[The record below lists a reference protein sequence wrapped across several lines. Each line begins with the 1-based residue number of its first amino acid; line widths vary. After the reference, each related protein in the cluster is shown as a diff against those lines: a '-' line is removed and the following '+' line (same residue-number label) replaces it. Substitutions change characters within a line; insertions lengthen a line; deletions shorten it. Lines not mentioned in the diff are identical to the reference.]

1 MSVSTAQETGAIDG
15 KKAVKARQ
23 RARHRVLLVDDHPL
37 LREGL
42 TKFINQQS
50 DLWVAGEAED
60 VESAKSLIESSA
72 PDLVLVDLCLKG
84 ASGLEVIK
92 YIRQQHPALPSLVLS
107 MYDEP
112 FYTERALRAGARGYI
127 SKREPA
133 DKVLAAMR
141 RVLSGYVYLS
151 DNMETQ
157 MLDPLLAGKHHSMDS
172 LIDRL
177 SDRELEVFQLLGR
190 GHETREMADKLKI
203 SSKTVQVY
211 REHIKEKLNLENST
225 QLIQQAALWVQSKG
239 LT

>member
-1 MSVSTAQETGAIDG
+1 MKKKTPTQRGSTGT
-15 KKAVKARQ
+15 KRK
-23 RARHRVLLVDDHPL
+23 VLIVDDHPL
-37 LREGL
+37 LRQGFCRL
-42 TKFINQQS
+42 INQQR
-50 DLWVAGEAED
+50 DLVIAGEAEETD
-60 VESAKSLIESSA
+60 EGISLVSEVM
-72 PDLVLVDLCLKG
+72 PDIVVVDLCLRG
-84 ASGLEVIK
+84 TSGIELIK
-92 YIRQQHPALPSLVLS
+92 HIRNHYPSLPVLVLS

-133 DKVLAAMR
+133 EKVLTAIR
-141 RVLSGYVYLS
+141 HVLNGYIYLS
-151 DNMETQ
+151 DNMETH
-157 MLDPLLAGKHHSMDS
+157 MLNPLLAGEHQPTDS

-225 QLIQQAALWVQSKG
+225 QLIQRAALWVQSKG
-239 LT
+239 LC

>member
-1 MSVSTAQETGAIDG
+1 MEIKC
-15 KKAVKARQ
+15 KKD
-23 RARHRVLLVDDHPL
+23 VLIIDDHPL

-42 TKFINQQS
+42 SHLINEQR
-50 DLWVAGEAED
+50 DLRVLAA
-60 VESAKSLIESSA
+60 VEEGDAA
-72 PDLVLVDLCLKG
+72 YQVLAQTPGDIVIVDLCLKG
-84 ASGLEVIK
+84 ISGIDVIK
-92 YIRQQHPALPSLVLS
+92 SLKQRFPSIPALVLS

-127 SKREPA
+127 SKRAPS
-133 DKVLAAMR
+133 DKVIAAIR
-141 RVLSGYVYLS
+141 HVLSGYIYLS
-151 DNMETQ
+151 DSMETQ
-157 MLDPLLAGKHHSMDS
+157 MLNPLFLGKSAAADS
-172 LIDRL
+172 LVDRL

-239 LT
+239 LN

>member
-1 MSVSTAQETGAIDG
+1 VKKKNDGLTGDIKS
-15 KKAVKARQ
+15 KKD
-23 RARHRVLLVDDHPL
+23 VLIVDDHPL

-42 TKFINQQS
+42 AKLIDEQN
-50 DLWVAGEAED
+50 DLRVVGSEEEGIAALRRLNAT
-60 VESAKSLIESSA
+60 SADIA
-72 PDLVLVDLCLKG
+72 VVDLCLKG
-84 ASGLEVIK
+84 TSGIELIK
-92 YIRQQHPALPSLVLS
+92 TLKQQYPTMPALVLS

-127 SKREPA
+127 SKREPPE
-133 DKVLAAMR
+133 KVLTAIR
-141 RVLSGYVYLS
+141 HVLNGYIYLS
-151 DNMETQ
+151 DSMETQ
-157 MLDPLLAGKHHSMDS
+157 MLNPLFLGKSHTTDS
-172 LIDRL
+172 LVDRL

-239 LT
+239 LN

>member
-1 MSVSTAQETGAIDG
+1 MKKIVEHEG
-15 KKAVKARQ
+15 KEKRE
-23 RARHRVLLVDDHPL
+23 VLIIDDHPL

-42 TKFINQQS
+42 ANWINEQ
-50 DLWVAGEAED
+50 
-60 VESAKSLIESSA
+60 
-72 PDLVLVDLCLKG
+72 PDLHICGSVEDGGMALKILAEKPADIVIVDLCLKG
-84 ASGLEVIK
+84 TSGIEVIK
-92 YIRQQHPALPSLVLS
+92 LLKQQHSSIPVLVLS

-127 SKREPA
+127 SKRESPE
-133 DKVLAAMR
+133 KVLTAIR
-141 RVLSGYVYLS
+141 QVLGGYIYLS

-157 MLDPLLAGKHHSMDS
+157 MLNPLLMGKSQATDS
-172 LIDRL
+172 LVDRL

-239 LT
+239 LN

>member
-1 MSVSTAQETGAIDG
+1 M
-15 KKAVKARQ
+15 KKQNPGQTDIKIKKD
-23 RARHRVLLVDDHPL
+23 VLIVDDHPL

-42 TKFINQQS
+42 SRLINEQK
-50 DLWVAGEAED
+50 DLHVAAA
-60 VESAKSLIESSA
+60 VEEGDAA
-72 PDLVLVDLCLKG
+72 YQVLEGTPVDIVIVDLCLKG
-84 ASGLEVIK
+84 TSGIEVIK
-92 YIRQQHPALPSLVLS
+92 CLKQRHPNIPALVLS

-127 SKREPA
+127 SKREPSE
-133 DKVLAAMR
+133 KVLAAIR
-141 RVLSGYVYLS
+141 HVLSGYIYLS
-151 DNMETQ
+151 DSMETQ
-157 MLDPLLAGKHHSMDS
+157 MLNPLFLGKPATADS
-172 LIDRL
+172 LVDRL

-239 LT
+239 LN